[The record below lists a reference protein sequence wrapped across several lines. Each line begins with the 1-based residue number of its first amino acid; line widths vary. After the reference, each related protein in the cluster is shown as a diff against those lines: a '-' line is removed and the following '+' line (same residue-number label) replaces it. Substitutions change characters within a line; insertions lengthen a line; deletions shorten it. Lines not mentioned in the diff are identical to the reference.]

1 MKVTL
6 EQFKYRMKASDS
18 SKIQVS
24 KIGHFLTSFYK
35 LLGT

>member
-6 EQFKYRMKASDS
+6 EQLKYRMKASDS

-24 KIGHFLTSFYK
+24 KIGHFLISFYK
-35 LLGT
+35 LSGT